1 MINLNDS
8 AYSSDTL
15 EILQD
20 PGSSRVRK
28 VFTSDLIRSAKN
40 VQKQRDFQ
48 QLQSGKTMIS
58 AAEVISYEEF
68 QDASHL
74 IMPYIEGITGSMF
87 AIHASRQTAQTLSTA
102 LSTLTHAELARSTDI
117 SCSRS
122 LLLDKGNQIEAK
134 TLHTQLKPLIR
145 QGCAKLLQ
153 LPETLIF
160 PLGPCHG
167 DLTLSNVILN
177 PVDGITVID
186 FLDTFLETPLQD
198 VAKLKQ
204 DFIYGWSF
212 RNSSS
217 TLQVKGEVLCKHYLP
232 SAVTQLEQLY
242 APQVKALTLLCLMR
256 IAPYIKD
263 DVTLEWLSTSLTNCL
278 LIDLI

>member
-20 PGSSRVRK
+20 TGSTRVRK

-48 QLQSGKTMIS
+48 PLQAGKTMIS
-58 AAEVISYEEF
+58 AAEVISYEEYP
-68 QDASHL
+68 DASHL

-87 AIHASRQTAQTLSTA
+87 AIHSSRQTAQTLSTA

-145 QGCAKLLQ
+145 QGCTKLLQ

-232 SAVTQLEQLY
+232 SAVMQLEQLY

-263 DVTLEWLSTSLTNCL
+263 DVTLEWLSTSLINCL